1 MTRFNYCS
9 EFEKWAEENGYD
21 WDDLLDEEV
30 LLQKT
35 YSRILQF
42 YIAKEDGTYARVHA
56 YHSGDE
62 GLYDISVEEEGLLR
76 KVTQVMT
83 EKVSYQ

>member
-1 MTRFNYCS
+1 MRFDYYS
-9 EFEKWAEENGYD
+9 GFEDWAEENGYD
-21 WDDLLDEEV
+21 WDNLLDEQV

-42 YIAKEDGTYARVHA
+42 YIANDNGTYARVHA

-62 GLYDISVEEEGLLR
+62 GLHDISIEAEGLKR
-76 KVTQVMT
+76 IVSQVMT

>member
-1 MTRFNYCS
+1 MRFNYCS
-9 EFEKWAEENGYD
+9 EFEEWAEENGYD
-21 WDDLLDEEV
+21 WDDLLDEQV

-42 YIAKEDGTYARVHA
+42 YIANDNGTYARVHA
-56 YHSGDE
+56 YHSG
-62 GLYDISVEEEGLLR
+62 EEGLHDISIEQENMVR
-76 KVTQVMT
+76 IVTQVMT

>member
-1 MTRFNYCS
+1 MRFNYCS
-9 EFEKWAEENGYD
+9 QFEEWAEENGYD

-30 LLQKT
+30 LLQKS

-42 YIAKEDGTYARVHA
+42 YIASDNGTFARVKA

-62 GLYDISVEEEGLLR
+62 GLYDISVEAEGLVR
-76 KVTQVMT
+76 TEEIVTTTRAVY
-83 EKVSYQ
+83 K